1 MLKIIAESTK
11 LIPRDPLS
19 IVLDKPPVCRFKWKS
34 VKWVFQFKWHVIV
47 NFLPRSKLWRWRKTF
62 WAIFLMLCCA
72 TLANTAFLDKIFIQH
87 SRIFSWHFSDQVS
100 GDIYLSSLR
109 PRAPA
114 LLSEMSDIKSWTS
127 TWGHALICAEF
138 IKRIQSS
145 HLLAEWGHV
154 LVVHVQSNEVTNDFL
169 NRTRVRR
176 PFYLDVK

>member
-1 MLKIIAESTK
+1 M
-11 LIPRDPLS
+11 
-19 IVLDKPPVCRFKWKS
+19 
-34 VKWVFQFKWHVIV
+34 

-154 LVVHVQSNEVTNDFL
+154 PVVHVASGEVTYAVCPLWSTLADHDIRLIFQKVWFL
-169 NRTRVRR
+169 VWFWSKLSLFN
-176 PFYLDVK
+176 KMAS